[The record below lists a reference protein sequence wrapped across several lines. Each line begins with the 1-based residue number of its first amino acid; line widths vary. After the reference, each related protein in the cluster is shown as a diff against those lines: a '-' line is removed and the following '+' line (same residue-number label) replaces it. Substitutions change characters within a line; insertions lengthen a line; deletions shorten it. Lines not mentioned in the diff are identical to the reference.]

1 MPAAHKISGIYQ
13 PQQSISV
20 EKSAQER
27 KHAKEERHLLMGH
40 VLQQAKDT
48 PTWRLLQLIG
58 VMEQL
63 RTSGMA
69 SSLEYCLRGI
79 NDLEGVKPIGANG
92 ISCPVCNLYNL

>member
-1 MPAAHKISGIYQ
+1 MPKAHKITGIYQ
-13 PQQSISV
+13 PQQSLSV